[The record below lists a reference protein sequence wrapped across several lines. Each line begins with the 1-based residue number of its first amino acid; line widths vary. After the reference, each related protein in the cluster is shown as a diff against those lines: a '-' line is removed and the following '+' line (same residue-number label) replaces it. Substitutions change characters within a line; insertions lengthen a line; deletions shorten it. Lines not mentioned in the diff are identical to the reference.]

1 MIVALTVGGKRPVLG
16 GFGKAIEG
24 SVALNFA
31 TSGGKN
37 CATTCRLHP
46 DNGGA
51 CYAAAAENSWN
62 RRQLLAKLQR
72 HESTDPAVLVDHAIR
87 EVTESRNPIPW
98 FRFSSFGSVPME
110 APGNFRTLV
119 ALLVGMDIPIHLPV
133 ESEGKA
139 NHYRDVL
146 SGLPV
151 AVRESIS
158 DPSRWT
164 TATGPVSIVAGN
176 MAMSKP
182 YRIRYAKNV
191 ASARSAATG
200 RKTIV
205 CPAVASKR
213 GNDKAKC
220 GSCTACSRMDI
231 DIVYPMHK

>member
-16 GFGKAIEG
+16 GFGKATPG

-37 CATTCRLHP
+37 CATTCRMHP

-51 CYAAAAENSWN
+51 CYAATAENRWD
-62 RRQLLAKLQR
+62 RKQLLAKLQR
-72 HESTDPAVLVDHAIR
+72 HESTDPAVLISHAMA

-98 FRFSSFGSVPME
+98 FRFSSFGSVPMQ
-110 APGNFRTLV
+110 APHNFRTLC
-119 ALLVGMDIPIHLPV
+119 ALLVAMDIPVHFPV
-133 ESEGKA
+133 ESADKA
-139 NHYRDVL
+139 DHYRTVL
-146 SGLPV
+146 SGLPI

-164 TATGPVSIVAGN
+164 TAVGPVSIVAGN

-182 YRIRYAKNV
+182 YRIRYAKNI
-191 ASARSAATG
+191 ASIRTNATG

-205 CPAVASKR
+205 CPAIASKR

-220 GSCTACSRMDI
+220 GSCTACSKSDI